1 MLAGM
6 RRILLPLLVL
16 ALLAAPAGASAFQ
29 LRMFHIPG
37 GNIGCAMIY
46 GKGSG
51 GGSARCDIARKSW
64 QAPPK
69 PRWCDVDWGFGLA
82 VGQRKRASFV
92 CAGDTVL
99 NQGRVLAKG
108 GVAKLGPFKCK
119 SLPGAVRC
127 VNRDTHHGFKLSRA
141 AARRF

>member
-1 MLAGM
+1 V
-6 RRILLPLLVL
+6 RRLLLLLLVL
-16 ALLAAPAGASAFQ
+16 ALAMPAGASAFE
-29 LRMFHIPG
+29 LRMFRIPG

-46 GKGSG
+46 GRGSG
-51 GGSARCDIARKSW
+51 GGSARCDIARKTW

-82 VGQRKRASFV
+82 VGARKRANFV

-99 NQGRVLAKG
+99 NQGRVLRTG
-108 GVAKLGPFKCK
+108 RVARLGPFRCK

-127 VNRDTHHGFKLSRA
+127 VNRSTHHGFRLSRKH
-141 AARRF
+141 ARRF